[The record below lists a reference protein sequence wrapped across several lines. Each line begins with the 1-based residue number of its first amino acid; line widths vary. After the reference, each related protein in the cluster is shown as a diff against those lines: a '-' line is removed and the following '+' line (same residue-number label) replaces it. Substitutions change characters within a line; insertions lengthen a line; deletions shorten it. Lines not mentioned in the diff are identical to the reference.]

1 MWKLD
6 IDQDTQL
13 KLLKQE
19 DAELL
24 FALVDSCRPYLRQW
38 LPWIDATQTV
48 DNSRQFIELG
58 LQKFA
63 ANNGLEAGIWHKEQL
78 AGVIGLHYIDR
89 TNKKTSIGYWL
100 AEPFQGYGLMTRACR
115 ALISYVFEQLQL
127 NRVEIRVAVDNRK
140 SRAIPERLG
149 FVNEGVVREVEW
161 LYDHFVDHVVYG
173 MLAKEWSRN

>member
-13 KLLKQE
+13 KLLELK
-19 DAELL
+19 DAEML

-48 DNSRQFIELG
+48 DNSRQFIEFG

-63 ANNGLEAGIWHKEQL
+63 ANNGLEAGIWYKGQL

-100 AEPFQGYGLMTRACR
+100 AEPFQGYGLMTKACR

-127 NRVEIRVAVDNRK
+127 NRVEIRVAVDNGK

-161 LYDHFVDHVVYG
+161 LYDHFVDHIVYG
-173 MLAKEWSRN
+173 MLAKEWA